1 MAERPW
7 GFESLLSQISPLPT
21 SPAEARGAGGR
32 LPCLDAQPIDR
43 MKTEFVDVS
52 DTRKS
57 LVVEIPSTVVDAE
70 IDRVARDYSKAA
82 RIPGFRP
89 GKVPSKVV
97 KQRFREQILH
107 DVAHGLIPRAV
118 DDALRERGVEP
129 VDTPDIRDVI
139 VQEGQPLKFTASFE
153 TVPAFEPGAYGS
165 VQLRRPE
172 AVLEP
177 DAVDRALEHLRER
190 AARYEAVEGR
200 GVEPGDTVVLD
211 LLRELPGEEEDRH
224 EDVSIDVGS
233 PANPPGLDDELAG
246 LQPGDGKTFTLRY
259 PDDYAN
265 TDLAGTSVAYS
276 VTIKGVKRRAIPE
289 LDDEFA
295 RDVGDFEN
303 LAALR
308 ARLEQD
314 LRREAE
320 LKAEREV
327 RGELLKQIASWI
339 SFDVPEALVERELDR
354 RMEEFARRLL
364 DQRIDPRQADIDWAA
379 FRQGQREAAREAVAG
394 ALVLDEVAR
403 REGLSV
409 SEPEVEAELARYGER
424 TRRTAAAVRARLEKE
439 GGISRLYAGLRR
451 EKAVDF
457 LRSRA
462 TIVDG

>member
-1 MAERPW
+1 
-7 GFESLLSQISPLPT
+7 
-21 SPAEARGAGGR
+21 
-32 LPCLDAQPIDR
+32 

-153 TVPAFEPGAYGS
+153 TVPAFELGAYGS
-165 VQLRRPE
+165 VQLRKPE
-172 AVLEP
+172 PVVEP
-177 DAVDRALEHLRER
+177 DAVERTLEHLRER
-190 AARYEAVEGR
+190 AARYEAVDGR

-211 LLRELPGEEEDRH
+211 LLRELPGESEDKH
-224 EDVSIDVGS
+224 EDVSIDIGS
-233 PANPPGLDDELAG
+233 PANPPGLDDEIVG

-265 TDLAGTSVAYS
+265 KDLAGTSVAYS
-276 VTIKGVKRRAIPE
+276 VTIKGLRRRVVPD

-308 ARLEQD
+308 ARVEQD

-320 LKAEREV
+320 LQAERDV
-327 RGELLKQIASWI
+327 RGDLLKQIAGWVT
-339 SFDVPEALVERELDR
+339 FEVPEALVERELDR
-354 RMEEFARRLL
+354 RMEEFARRLI

-403 REGLSV
+403 REGLTV
-409 SEPEVEAELARYGER
+409 SEAEVDAELGRYGER
-424 TRRTAAAVRARLEKE
+424 TGRSAAAVRARLEKE
-439 GGISRLYAGLRR
+439 GGISRLYTGLRR

-462 TIVDG
+462 TIVGS